1 MLDKAIEFLRQ
12 NNEVSFATVEEGKP
26 RIRVFQIMKIE
37 KTSKQ
42 EGSVVLYFATSAK
55 KSVYKQLKENP
66 AIEIMAFKDKVSVKC
81 SGKAVFDVKE
91 ETKQWIYENNP
102 VLSRLYE
109 DYKGLDYFR
118 LQTDYIDYYDLFP
131 TPPVFKHIDLTTNE
145 IKDGFVGD
153 RYSK

>member
-1 MLDKAIEFLRQ
+1 MLNKVIDFLSS
-12 NNEVSFATVEEGKP
+12 NNEVSFATVEASKP
-26 RIRVFQIMKIE
+26 RIRVFQIMKI
-37 KTSKQ
+37 KGTD
-42 EGSVVLYFATSAK
+42 LFFATSAK
-55 KSVYKQLKENP
+55 KAVYKQLKENP
-66 AIEIMAFKDKVSVKC
+66 FIEIMAFKDKVSVKC

-118 LQTDYIDYYDLFP
+118 MQVDFIDYYDLSP
-131 TPPVFKHIDLTTNE
+131 TPPLFKHIDLVTNE

-153 RYSK
+153 RFSK